1 MQHGADG
8 EVTGLLGYAFLLGHE
23 IADDHL
29 SQTAQDAGDDAAEE
43 QLTGGNAADT
53 GNDHHGDGRRND
65 DADGGGNGGNGNGKV
80 LGVALAHHFRHEHT
94 GNACGIRNSG
104 TGDAR
109 KDHAGK
115 HVHMSQTA
123 IDMADDGV
131 AEIHQALGNAALGHG
146 ETGKGVQRDGQ
157 QCKAV
162 HALKH
167 ALGNGDGAA
176 AAQKQDA
183 ADGGQAQ
190 THGDGYAQKQQNEE

>member
-8 EVTGLLGYAFLLGHE
+8 EVARLLGHAFLLGHE

-29 SQTAQDAGDDAAEE
+29 CQAAQDTGDNAAEE

-80 LGVALAHHFRHEHT
+80 LGVALADHFRHEHA
-94 GNACGIRNSG
+94 GNTSGIGNSG

-115 HVHMSQTA
+115 HVHVSQTA
-123 IDMADDGV
+123 VDVADDGV
-131 AEIHQALGNAALGHG
+131 AEVHQALGNTALGHG
-146 ETGKGVQRDGQ
+146 EAGKGVQGNSQ

-176 AAQKQDA
+176 AAQEQDA

-190 THGDGYAQKQQNEE
+190 THGDGHAQKQQNKE